1 MADVNLALDLVSNV
15 QEKRTHRV
23 RKFSFGDGYEQI
35 SADGVNTRMSEYD
48 ITTRPL
54 GSTDALVLRNALD
67 DVAIG
72 DYFLMTLTPFSQT
85 PRRYRLRDN
94 SYSRQ
99 FLVAGTTNPN
109 ITTNNPTL
117 EVFQFSLIEANID

>member
-15 QEKRTHRV
+15 QEKRSHRV
-23 RKFSFGDGYEQI
+23 KKFSFGDGYEQI

-54 GSTDALVLRNALD
+54 GSTDALVLRNSLD
-67 DVAIG
+67 DVAVG

-85 PRRYRLRDN
+85 PRRYRLKDN
-94 SYSRQ
+94 SYSRL

>member
-67 DVAIG
+67 DVAVG
-72 DYFLMTLTPFSQT
+72 DYFLMVLTPFSQT
-85 PRRYRLRDN
+85 PRRYRLKGN

-99 FLVAGTTNPN
+99 FLVAASTNPN
-109 ITTNNPTL
+109 ITTNNPTV

>member
-35 SADGVNTRMSEYD
+35 TADGVNTRMSEYD

-54 GSTDALVLRNALD
+54 TSTDALVLRNALD

-72 DYFLMTLTPFSQT
+72 DYFVITLTPFSQL
-85 PRRYRLRDN
+85 PRRYRLKDN

-99 FLVAGTTNPN
+99 FLVAGATNPT
-109 ITTNNPTL
+109 IPTNNPTL

>member
-35 SADGVNTRMSEYD
+35 TADGVNTRMSEYD
-48 ITTRPL
+48 VTTRPL

-85 PRRYRLRDN
+85 QRRYRLKDN

-99 FLVAGTTNPN
+99 FLVAGATNPN

>member
-35 SADGVNTRMSEYD
+35 SADGVNTRMSEDD

-54 GSTDALVLRNALD
+54 TSTDALVLRNALD
-67 DVAIG
+67 DVAVG

-85 PRRYRLRDN
+85 LRRYRLKDN

-99 FLVAGTTNPN
+99 FLVAGATNPN

>member
-35 SADGVNTRMSEYD
+35 SADGVNTRMSEYE

-54 GSTDALVLRNALD
+54 NSTDALVLRNALD
-67 DVAIG
+67 DVAVG

-85 PRRYRLRDN
+85 ARRYRLRDS
-94 SYSRQ
+94 SYTRQ

-117 EVFQFSLIEANID
+117 EIFQFSLIEANID

>member
-54 GSTDALVLRNALD
+54 TATDALYLRNALD
-67 DVAIG
+67 DVAVG
-72 DYFLMTLTPFSQT
+72 DYFLITLTPFSQVS
-85 PRRYRLRDN
+85 RRYRLRDS
-94 SYSRQ
+94 SYTRQ
-99 FLVAGTTNPN
+99 FLIGGNTNPN
-109 ITTNNPTL
+109 MTSNNPTL
-117 EVFQFSLIEANID
+117 EIFQFSLIEANID

>member
-54 GSTDALVLRNALD
+54 TSTDALVLRNALD
-67 DVAIG
+67 DVAVG
-72 DYFLMTLTPFSQT
+72 DYFLMTLTPFS
-85 PRRYRLRDN
+85 PRRSLQNCASN
-94 SYSRQ
+94 SANSFG
-99 FLVAGTTNPN
+99 FLAAVVICLLVWT
-109 ITTNNPTL
+109 
-117 EVFQFSLIEANID
+117 

>member
-54 GSTDALVLRNALD
+54 NSIDALVLRNSLD
-67 DVAIG
+67 DVAVG
-72 DYFLMTLTPFSQT
+72 DYFLITLTPFSQT
-85 PRRYRLRDN
+85 PRRYRLRDS
-94 SYSRQ
+94 SYTRQ
-99 FLVAGTTNPN
+99 FLVASTTNPN
-109 ITTNNPTL
+109 ITSNNPTL
-117 EVFQFSLIEANID
+117 EIFQFSLIEANID

>member
-1 MADVNLALDLVSNV
+1 MADVNLARDLVSNV

-23 RKFSFGDGYEQI
+23 RKCSF
-35 SADGVNTRMSEYD
+35 ADGVNTRMSEYD

-54 GSTDALVLRNALD
+54 TSTDALVLRNALD

-72 DYFLMTLTPFSQT
+72 DYFVITLTPFSQL
-85 PRRYRLRDN
+85 PRRYRLKDN

-99 FLVAGTTNPN
+99 FLVAGATNPN

-117 EVFQFSLIEANID
+117 EIFQFSLIEANID

>member
-1 MADVNLALDLVSNV
+1 MADVNLALDLLSNV

-54 GSTDALVLRNALD
+54 AATDALILRNVLD

-72 DYFLMTLTPFSQT
+72 DYFVITLTPFSQL
-85 PRRYRLRDN
+85 PRRYRLKDS
-94 SYSRQ
+94 SYTRQ

-109 ITTNNPTL
+109 ITTSNPTL
-117 EVFQFSLIEANID
+117 EVFQFTLIEANTD